1 MVEEWV
7 KNKTPIAINQGPSL
21 REKSILLVKLMQYV
35 EKRFSEDTE
44 LMAQFLELVN
54 HVYRDEML
62 RNTELTAKL
71 EPAFLAGLRCTQPPI
86 RAKFFQVNYQFIL
99 YYLSCLNNIKSL
111 YYIYPT
117 LIAFLLHQYYYNTL
131 VRIFSCV
138 H

>member
-1 MVEEWV
+1 MLIFVNFGNIIIFLQMVEEWV

-54 HVYRDEML
+54 HVYRDETL

-86 RAKFFQVNYQFIL
+86 RAKFFQVKYIT
-99 YYLSCLNNIKSL
+99 SCYSTVC
-111 YYIYPT
+111 P
-117 LIAFLLHQYYYNTL
+117 
-131 VRIFSCV
+131 V
-138 H
+138 

>member
-35 EKRFSEDTE
+35 EKRFSDDVE

-54 HVYRDEML
+54 HVYRDETL

-71 EPAFLAGLRCTQPPI
+71 EPAFLAGLRCTQPHI
-86 RAKFFQVNYQFIL
+86 RARFFQVGVPVVFYIENKMQTFNTMMSIKDSAFKFIL
-99 YYLSCLNNIKSL
+99 L
-111 YYIYPT
+111 PT
-117 LIAFLLHQYYYNTL
+117 DQQPNVYWL
-131 VRIFSCV
+131 
-138 H
+138 